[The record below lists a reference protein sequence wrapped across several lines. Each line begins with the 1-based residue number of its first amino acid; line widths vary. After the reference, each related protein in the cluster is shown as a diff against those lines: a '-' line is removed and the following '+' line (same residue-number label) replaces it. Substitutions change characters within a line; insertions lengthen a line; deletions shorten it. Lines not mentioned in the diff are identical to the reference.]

1 MRFASI
7 LTSGLTSLSGAILAE
22 ASGGDSFL
30 GPVFTAP
37 VNISKSPSLSSS
49 LGQMAQD
56 ITTALN
62 AAFGQE
68 TENSV
73 AICGFSIHDF
83 GESPLFDYY
92 HTGNDLSPN
101 GTGNVG
107 PDTVFRI
114 GSISKLFTVYQLLL
128 QGGHNLLN
136 EPIWRYLDGLPAND
150 DYNANPTV
158 KWDEITVGALAG
170 QMGGILRDY
179 NHADLA
185 GLNLPFQEL
194 GLPKLS
200 DEDIPHCDGSLSQ
213 PLCSRNGEGLWDLEL
228 GDDMPAGGIYSSARD
243 LAVFGKAI
251 LQSTQLPPVVTR
263 RWLKPITH
271 TSSLYSSVGQPWEI
285 YRQADRDH
293 VVDYYTKGGSIGSY
307 ESLIVLIPDYG
318 ISFSV
323 LTVGKDS
330 HLGLKLADVIK
341 DTVLAGVATAAREQS
356 AQQFAGRYEITDQP
370 GNLLIIAVDE
380 KPGLVIREWK
390 SNSIDFLQ
398 VAQDYAASTGSGL
411 QSVRLY
417 PTGISNCD
425 QVIFRA
431 VYNTTSGTSQSGLF
445 ERGYQAWE
453 GVDQLVYGQRPLDEF
468 VFEMEDHLAT
478 KVECKGLLRT
488 LERVG

>member
-1 MRFASI
+1 M
-7 LTSGLTSLSGAILAE
+7 
-22 ASGGDSFL
+22 
-30 GPVFTAP
+30 
-37 VNISKSPSLSSS
+37 
-49 LGQMAQD
+49 
-56 ITTALN
+56 
-62 AAFGQE
+62 
-68 TENSV
+68 
-73 AICGFSIHDF
+73 
-83 GESPLFDYY
+83 
-92 HTGNDLSPN
+92 
-101 GTGNVG
+101 
-107 PDTVFRI
+107 
-114 GSISKLFTVYQLLL
+114 
-128 QGGHNLLN
+128 
-136 EPIWRYLDGLPAND
+136 
-150 DYNANPTV
+150 
-158 KWDEITVGALAG
+158 
-170 QMGGILRDY
+170 
-179 NHADLA
+179 
-185 GLNLPFQEL
+185 
-194 GLPKLS
+194 
-200 DEDIPHCDGSLSQ
+200 
-213 PLCSRNGEGLWDLEL
+213 
-228 GDDMPAGGIYSSARD
+228 
-243 LAVFGKAI
+243 FGKAI